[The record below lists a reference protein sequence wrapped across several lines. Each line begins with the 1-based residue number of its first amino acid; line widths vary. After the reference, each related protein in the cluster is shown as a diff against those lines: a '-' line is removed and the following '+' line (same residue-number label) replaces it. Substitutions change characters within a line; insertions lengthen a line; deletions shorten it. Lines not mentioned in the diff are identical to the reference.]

1 MKKTQMQNLL
11 KGFGFFLLSILL
23 ATCEVGLGPSVDT
36 SAPNLT
42 VINPTASAIL
52 KGTIS
57 LGGTV
62 SDDTTVTSVK
72 VKFKGISSN
81 NTNEYQYDATIDTA
95 NETWS
100 LTINTLDGE
109 GVKDDNYE
117 LTVTATDN
125 SGKESFRTTTFYVDN
140 TAPVLMVDTPDVK
153 NATMNYDVEL
163 EGKLYDQSEVTK
175 LTVVICDT
183 NGNEKIRKDA
193 NVTNNST
200 WKVTFDGD
208 TELGLQANTPVLVD
222 NSNYYYYVVAIDA
235 VNNTSTYFFH
245 KPDVYTQFNGRKLD
259 ISEWASFDKGETATV
274 SGQQLSRDWFN
285 SIRISVASMSSPSSV
300 SLAPYFS
307 YSQTDKAGIDW
318 KNIETG
324 SSIAKDASIVGV
336 ITPPAGVDSPFMN
349 NTFKCYIFPGLG
361 TNGTDPFVVDRDTGL
376 VKIKRENA
384 SGTIYEENPSSTNQW
399 PTTNPVTG
407 RSMITLA
414 NTGTGRNFTINTG
427 LPESDPLCL
436 KAERCWIY
444 IEIENSIGTK
454 FFAHTSFDINPGT
467 PTLTITTTELSENL
481 QTTINTNSYTITG
494 TSFTSGGHGCGV
506 TYKITEGNTTVA
518 EGEANYPTDFDTSGI
533 WSLPI
538 GSLSLEDGTYSFTF
552 KAEISGL
559 KAVESRT
566 ITIDRTPPELS
577 IVAIS
582 QDTNGNKVTVSGSA
596 NDTNGLASLKYRLTP
611 LQTAWQPQPVKYN
624 WVFEIDTTS
633 ADEEVQT
640 FEIAAVDMAG
650 NSITV
655 STWKPEETSPTI
667 PATIVIDHNPPEL
680 TVTNGGW
687 SSKDVQAM
695 SGTASDTHF
704 DSLSVT
710 YRNSSVSSST
720 AMTDTV
726 TVNPTTHAWSWTPAS
741 TIADGIYE
749 VTFEARDTA
758 NKTRTYPTSFTR
770 DQNGPVVSVITLHA
784 NDIVQDG
791 ENSDKPLSVSGTASD
806 VPAGLQNIL
815 YKVNNGNYT
824 AISNVSQSWTINLS
838 NENGLVEGP
847 NTLQIK
853 AVDNSNNVTE
863 LSPIS
868 FKTDFKAPEIW
879 FGDTEE
885 EVTEINDKNA
895 ITLTGKIF
903 DHGNTAEEGFA
914 YSLSY
919 SANTGAST
927 NVTVASS
934 ANDSNPGFTWNN
946 SGTAPDYKWS
956 WTLVPTVDANGN
968 KNDGRYTF
976 TLSATDIAGR
986 TVSKTRSVVLDTTGP
1001 VISSVLTNGQI
1012 FNQLENTISVSSFDT
1027 LSGVDK
1033 TMWRLGGD
1041 SSNDED
1047 FTEFTG
1053 NSITVDFG
1061 SQGDD
1066 KSLTLVAYDKSGNR
1080 AVQTY
1085 TGLKVDTANPT
1096 VTINTISNSDN
1107 CKIVGNT
1114 VYINAPLTL
1123 TGTVTDSNPRSVGA
1137 DGLMTLVATVDGTAV
1152 TVDYNKAAG
1161 TWEFSV
1167 PATSDGP
1174 KTVKILATDAV
1185 GKTHE
1190 VTQTV
1195 TVDKTAPTVSIANPG
1210 SVSDDF
1216 TLSATVYDT
1225 WLGVSEVKYAL
1236 SNSDDDDDWTAMT
1249 AGTSSSYSASIETD
1263 SLGGEGTKTI
1273 YVKAYDGLNWSTTPA
1288 STTFYVDTEDPS
1300 LTVTASTDANYT
1312 NTNYTLTVSAT
1323 DANLRDVKITAKQG
1337 NTLLTGTG
1345 EDSGIW
1351 KTFTATDGAVT
1362 DQIATLDVS
1371 TAADGRY
1378 TFTITATDN
1387 AGKTKF
1393 EQKII
1398 TVDTAAPTVNDAAS
1412 GEGKIKLPSTTDTE
1426 KSSFTFSGTATDG
1439 SGSGIS
1445 KVEISFTEDGAADS
1459 VVTANKTDA
1468 LGQENWSYPLDFT
1481 GSLFATEGTKE
1492 VHIRATDTAGNVGDW
1507 VTKDF
1512 VFDKSKP
1519 IIEETTLG
1527 TGESVWKKG
1536 NFTVGGNVTDTL
1548 GLSTDDFELSVTRKA
1563 TGGTTFEAVANDRIS
1578 LTKTVVNEK
1587 KYNWTAT
1594 ITVPENESAEYKIT
1608 AEATDSSRKNAEQVT
1623 RTVSI
1628 DMVAPTTEFTNL
1640 NLVSGFDGATV
1651 IDGSAF
1657 TIKGKASDG
1666 ASGIKEVKY
1675 SIDGA
1680 TPVSTGITLNGDR
1693 WELPRELGTDIAEGQ
1708 HTIEIT
1714 AEDNA
1719 GNTAVPITTTFVV
1732 DLAAPTLTIADITES
1747 ATCRI
1752 DGTNTYISA
1761 PLTLVGTV
1769 LDANPLSVDSTFA
1782 NKMTVTAYVNGTA
1795 VTGTGAVSYTPGTT
1809 STAGTWSFAVPT
1821 DTDGL
1826 KTIKIVA
1833 KDAVGNETQ
1842 EIKNITVDTAA
1853 PTLTVT
1859 KPGTVAGEFTLSA
1872 TAFDNG
1878 QGVQWVKWSL
1888 SNADDATWTAMS
1900 GSGSSYTATITT
1912 TDLGDEGSKSVY
1924 VKAFDGLKEASSGEI
1939 EFYYD
1944 TADPTLSVTPSTTEP
1959 YTNQVY
1965 TLTIEDAADANLS
1978 GVKIIAKKDNTPLTG
1993 DGEEN
1998 GIWKSFA
2005 ATDGH
2010 VTNQSVTISEDGEY
2024 TFTVTAEDGSGK
2036 TKSQPFSIVLDATA
2050 PVVGTPSTNA
2060 TSISN
2065 GNFISGSAID
2075 ISGTLTE
2082 DGSGLE
2088 SVTITLEGSKNGTSA
2103 TVTQD
2108 PRYTSHEW
2116 TYRLPLGDWDEG
2128 GLSITATA
2136 IDKAGNSTTSE
2147 AMTFVIDQNDPEVTE
2162 TTIGS
2167 GSSWRHEAFTI
2178 GGSVTDTLGLSTDGF
2193 TITVTKT
2200 VGDTTTTVTG
2210 YTENKT
2216 PVNPDETTGNYK
2228 EYTWNTTINITAN
2241 ESAVYSIVANATDLS
2256 GRSPVQGVRRTV
2268 SIDTVAPELSF
2279 TNLSTDSSNR
2289 TIMEGNSYTIEGT
2302 ATDDLAGI
2310 ESVSYK
2316 IDSGSPTT
2324 EGVTLSG
2331 DNTNRT
2337 WKVPVQLG
2345 GTGGLSEGAHT
2356 ITISAQDVAGNTATS
2371 ISTAFVVDLA
2381 NPTVEFDGADNLP
2394 AYINGNLSLTGTV
2407 SDTNTESAD
2416 VLKVQAYV
2424 NNVEYT
2430 GSNAATYTKVDGN
2443 GGTWSFTLFADTDGA
2458 KVVKIVATD
2467 MAGKKT
2473 EVSQTITVDKTPPV
2487 VSVVNPVSVS
2497 QDFTFTAS
2505 AYDTGKG
2512 VTGLQ
2517 YSLDNSTWNDMT
2529 ESDSSWT
2536 VYLEKG
2542 EDKPLGTT
2550 EGAKTVYVK
2559 ATDGLNWSTPVS
2571 TTFYLD
2577 TANPEIT
2584 SVTTTPDSSFTNGNY
2599 TLTVSAT
2606 DENLRDVVI
2615 TAKKGTTDLTT
2626 GWPVTFTASEG
2637 AVTNQTATLTV
2648 PSDPEDHSAD
2658 GTYTFNITA
2667 TDNAGK
2673 TAFASKTVTVDT
2685 TVPTVADTFAVPDTT
2700 ATEGSSYRFSGTAS
2714 DGNGIDKVEISF
2726 TADGAA
2732 DSVITANK
2740 TDAAG
2745 QNSWSYT
2752 LVFTDNNYNSIFN
2765 TEGDKEVHVRA
2776 IDVAGNVS
2784 PWVTKDFVYDKS
2796 APTSTISQY
2805 KNNGGSDTDITANS
2819 FETGKVFELKG
2830 SASDTYGIA
2839 NVKVYQQIGEG
2850 TPVLIDT
2857 LTTTSW
2863 TLQNLPRNP
2872 ESLSAAYTEGGKP
2885 VSGTYKYYAKATDS
2899 SGKTT
2904 DSAVVTVT
2912 IDTTAPAVSI
2922 TAPDS
2927 SVTPSND
2934 KTGEN
2939 SLSDETYT
2947 FRGTANDSHT
2957 GAVGVAKLM
2966 FAFVK
2971 AGDAFDSAEPTEY
2984 DWQEQTATDGNWS
2997 ISRTLSAGTG
3007 TPASGELNEA
3017 HWYFFAKSVDA
3028 AGNESAVSKIHFH
3041 VDKSSPALV
3050 MTTNNVKDN
3059 ENATYYF
3066 KDDDSFNATDGT
3078 ITLAGTTSDTYGIKS
3093 VSITTKAGD
3102 SDAVTTALATSGS
3115 WTHSFAVP
3123 ADTTVAVTITA
3134 TDNSDKTVTKKYT
3147 LYRDTAAPVVT
3158 IIAPAENESL
3168 LVTTKTLQGTAS
3180 DAGSGI
3186 QTISYSIAKSGS
3198 SAEPITGNIT
3208 LNGESWSVEDVNL
3221 GSGEGTFTITV
3232 TATDTLGNT
3241 TGNSVQNVFFVDT
3254 ANPTLSE
3261 TGVGTGGATTNE
3273 TFTLSG
3279 WVHETNGLNSDAAV
3293 TISADKEGFTNIVL
3307 AASNLIKVADGTS
3320 TTELAAD
3327 ATFEGWYYWTKTF
3340 YVNGAVA
3347 GQNGVPDGATIL
3359 ADGTYVFTVT
3369 AKDVASKTDII
3380 QRTVKVDTTAPT
3392 FSATTEGGSTFIQY
3406 TGASVN
3412 GTDGHAWRSSSNVTL
3427 TVYASD
3433 ESTGSGLSTVEY
3445 AVYDS
3450 EGNAISGKT
3459 GAFNKISTNTTTG
3472 VSTMSTTIPLGDGES
3487 KVRITAKDVAG
3498 NTTVLPATGF
3508 ESIYVDTTAP
3518 VVSVNSSEG
3527 VQDVITK
3534 VRDLSF
3540 YLHISETSSGIASV
3554 IATLGSGATARNIT
3568 LTSGTYGVI
3577 APTNDNATITVNGN
3591 AEQATHKITMN
3602 AAALSGLS
3610 GSKML
3615 TVKATDTVGNESVSV
3630 NVANITIDT
3639 ENPTIE
3645 NLDFN
3650 VASGNQSYVY
3660 ATTDASADYA
3670 YFVKGGAFRI
3680 TGRTRDNVGIENTKV
3695 QVGSGEAQD
3704 VEPDG
3709 NGWYKDITPTGST
3722 TVTVIATDKAENSST
3737 KTIKLIFDTTAPVP
3751 EHIIDSNVKD
3761 LVFRVGN
3768 YDNDSRT
3775 DGPAWD
3781 PSLDE
3786 DVGGK
3791 YSQQTYGNTL
3801 SITVRG
3807 HYIDEG
3813 SGLRRIYY
3821 KFYSTEAEI
3830 NNKAANGTLLD
3841 DVVAA
3846 QQTIVPLTEPT
3857 TKRVFYKV
3865 KDGDPNPVSAENRV
3879 LYKTAANGK
3888 PAEYYTEIT
3897 TNFVK
3902 EALGPLGAGENYFVL
3917 VAEDNV
3923 GNKAV
3928 DSATVSDGNGS
3939 TTTYYNYVLNV
3950 DTIAPSIPTVQSI
3963 TYNGATI
3970 TLNDGENLMVNQ
3982 SLMGTN
3988 DTINI
3993 TLTAT
3998 DTGGSGVKSVE
4009 LTRVGINVLD
4019 NEDRIDSSDNDNSYT
4034 VKIPKAKVM
4043 SGAVSVRITDN
4054 AGNAADFGLF
4064 SITNDSTAPTVTLSS
4079 HNSDTTVNKTITLK
4093 GTAEDTNGVDPVV
4106 GVYYTRSAIS
4116 KPANNTTPTGSNAA
4130 SEWVPY
4136 TSSNKSGTNSWSI
4149 EVDTEAS
4156 GFTDGVDHYFTVA
4169 VKDKAGNTGYSDPV
4183 KLKIDQSTDC
4193 PVISLRNLS
4202 TDGTGSLKN
4211 TVEIYGAVSDDDG
4224 NISTIYVSEDSG
4236 ANWDSVTVQ
4245 NGSWTYEV
4253 QGNDGAKE
4261 LYFKVTDPEGA
4272 VFATNRVGNSAST
4285 PVGNV
4290 YLTDQTNTIT
4300 GPLTFSVDTNPPEI
4314 AASSVTIKG
4323 NSYTEA
4329 TPFINNMTMGGS
4341 NTVFEFEVPA
4351 EDANGID
4358 SVYIKIG
4365 DSTPIQ
4371 GTLLTQTTGAPTGN
4385 GTWKISNVD
4394 ISNTTTYEEGS
4405 VTVIITAKDKSEV
4418 TSNISRQVLIDRI
4431 APSVTIES
4439 HSAGE
4444 VVTGLITLKGI
4455 TEDEGS
4461 GVDNV
4466 KWMIPPR
4473 NSAAS
4478 INKDSDGWEP
4488 VTSGTTAWNV
4498 AFTTDAAKLANYANT
4513 TYGTQI
4519 MEGGVGTNVWSVPV
4533 YLRIEDKAGN
4543 VNVYKDF
4550 YYNVDPDG
4558 DKPRLTVTYP
4568 TVGADGSAPVLGGSI
4583 RIFGTAEDN
4592 VSVSEV
4598 WMQVDVDGD
4607 GDFDNADKNQLTG
4620 VVTKDADPDK
4630 NNNQAWWGIK
4640 ATGTA
4645 SWNMTINSN
4654 GEFNPTGE
4662 GNQRTIHVR
4671 FRAVD
4676 NNELCGSW
4684 STSLTIIVDATAP
4697 RIGSSE
4703 PLKLVQY
4710 DNSDNITASQ
4720 DYQTDMWIKGK
4731 WWLTGSVEDEN
4742 DIDEIVL
4749 EAVNANDVTIATSSL
4764 ETTRP
4769 EQETSW
4775 GNDGYRFK
4783 IPIDTES
4790 FSSTNTTV
4798 SFKIKATD
4806 KSSPAQTATQTI
4818 SLKYDNTAPTIGTL
4832 KHGDSIIG
4840 DGSGNTV
4847 IIEQSNKTYSIE
4859 GTAEDGG
4866 SGFYR
4871 MAVFFKRVGSGSDTA
4886 TRIYNPALPKN
4897 NSYNRTNIAS
4907 SQAVGSVSMKD
4918 GLPQLYYTNIAR
4930 GSETSLT
4937 IPAVNDN
4944 IRVGGLVRIGGVYR
4958 LITAVSQSGGSTTV
4972 EFSPGVETSYKEA
4985 WFAFALI
4992 IDNFKVETPK
5002 YYETGPNIGQLELIS
5017 NDDHD
5022 EVIESIE
5029 KSGGAYNWSVAIDSK
5044 YIPDGPIDI
5053 CCVAFDQAGN
5063 FQSGTPVTTSVQNNR
5078 PAIAKVW
5085 IGTDYDGSGSIYYD
5099 DTNPQN
5105 SANEKVYKTIA
5116 NTSENNW
5123 QTTYTASSV
5132 TVDFTDA
5139 NLYKFQAVA
5148 QTVIEPEIVGGNGAL
5163 FYTYTKNDDTTVS
5176 NLINLRAADA
5186 ADDGS
5191 VSTPITLTV
5200 SDPGTTSAKLD
5211 GLGDGAQTFHFKI
5224 WDSTENLTP
5233 GTNSQFAT
5241 LDVTF
5246 NVNVVDEVDPAA
5258 LIKPFFWNGKGTGNN
5273 SVYGT
5278 TSAAD
5283 KKDNSKYGHIEL
5295 ENDLPS
5301 AFNGSSGLMDRDPKV
5316 SGIIRIQGMA
5326 YDDTRLK
5333 EIAVSVDGFS
5343 LAGGTAGQSVK
5354 LAQLDGGWKYYNGS
5368 AWNASPADKLA
5379 SEGWTFSITNDKGIT
5394 SDGHEVEWELVLDTS
5409 FYKEGST
5416 RKYAGTDSAINV
5428 VVYDGFNRASKTKS
5442 VIDAATPST
5451 PMAMT
5456 SFSGNPV
5463 VASSEAVANS
5473 ETVVWNN
5480 TTGSS
5485 TITAVTYEDG
5495 YKTTVTTAA
5504 TPYYKMDIVPYITG
5518 ISTELSIGNKK
5529 YPTVLSRSAL
5539 GTYTVRRGSNIT
5551 VEGFNLNGTNSK
5563 VLIGE
5568 LEYTPTTGTLT
5579 DSLVI
5584 TTDANTTSSG
5594 IVAKTGNITSLNN
5607 QTAKSV
5613 TNGIGNNSVT
5623 RIIEYN
5629 TEPNGQNNDLL
5640 TDKREIRVV
5649 DVTTTSDTS
5658 DKRMLDMTVSENSLY
5673 FSAGYGPNQFSTMSV
5688 NGTALSNLKPLRSSF
5703 TRYFDNAIA
5712 VNEDGTLFTVS
5723 ACGDSYS
5730 AGLTNWTEGPSHFA
5744 LTRGAPNTAAAEYT
5758 VARTNGQ
5765 AFNSNTIL
5773 FLEAN
5778 WNGSN
5783 LNNLDRYKWPDI
5795 IVTGNNANTKG
5806 YISYYDTTQKLIKFR
5821 YFTSNANFATNLTA
5835 YTGGST
5841 TAWTGT
5847 NNNCRKSVEGTVRKD
5862 LDSNQGYMVIA
5873 GADENSQY
5881 SVVGVTPSG
5890 IALVSWYDAANGAL
5904 KLKYN
5909 TSVATSYSGYQTFST
5924 VPNTGTVTFK
5934 IRVDGGEQKDVSV
5947 TWSNVATGTRNN
5959 HEFAYQLNSVLSNG
5973 YGAYAEVDPASTTY
5987 QVVVR
5992 SMQTGTGSSI
6002 AITDLSSG
6010 GVGTAVAGAGQPW
6023 SEVTIDEDSA
6033 GQYVAMKTDSKDGIH
6048 FAYYDTGNGDLKYA
6062 YMSSVSATPVVV
6074 TVDGYQQVGQYVD
6087 LAIKEVVDE
6096 NNANIT
6102 YVTPYISY
6110 YSMSNAD
6117 SKRAAKVASLAN
6129 PIVYTGDTAN
6139 AASVQNGSDDELF
6152 TGKWEA
6158 FHVPT
6163 NGIPAQYRVNIG
6175 ITSDD
6180 DVYIGYLADRNIEYV
6195 KIE

>member
-42 VINPTASAIL
+42 VSSPTASAIL

-57 LGGTV
+57 LGGSV

-72 VKFKGISSN
+72 VKFKGISSSN
-81 NTNEYQYDATIDTA
+81 NNEYQYDATIDTA

-109 GVKDDNYE
+109 GVKDGNYE

-208 TELGLQANTPVLVD
+208 TELGLAAGNQLLAD
-222 NSNYYYYVVAIDA
+222 NGSYYYYVVATDA
-235 VNNTSTYFFH
+235 VNNTSEYFFH
-245 KPDVYTQFNGRKLD
+245 KPDVYTQFTGRKLD
-259 ISEWASFDKGETATV
+259 ISEWASFDKGDTNTV
-274 SGQQLSRDWFN
+274 SGQTLSRDWFN
-285 SIRISVASMSSPSSV
+285 SIKIRVASMSSPSSV
-300 SLAPYFS
+300 SIAPYFS
-307 YSQTDKAGIDW
+307 YSSQDVAGIEW

-336 ITPPAGVDSPFMN
+336 ITPPAGVDSPFKN
-349 NTFKCYIFPGLG
+349 ETFKCYIFPGLG
-361 TNGTDPFVVDRDTGL
+361 TNGTDPFVIGANGL
-376 VKIKRENA
+376 VKIKRENS
-384 SGTIYEENPSSTNQW
+384 SGEIYEEEPSSDNQW
-399 PTTNPVTG
+399 PTVNPVTG

-414 NTGTGRNFTINTG
+414 NTGTGRNFTISTG
-427 LPESDPLCL
+427 LPDSNPLCL

-454 FFAHTSFDINPGT
+454 FSAHTSFDINPGT
-467 PTLTITTTELSENL
+467 PVLTITASEISENL
-481 QTTINTNSYTITG
+481 QTTINTNSYVITG
-494 TSFTSGGHGCGV
+494 TSFTSGGHGCDV
-506 TYKITEGNTTVA
+506 TYKIFSAGATVT
-518 EGEANYPTDFDTSGI
+518 EGEANYSADFDTSGE

-538 GSLSLEDGTYSFTF
+538 GDLNLADGTYSFTF
-552 KAEISGL
+552 TAAISGL

-566 ITIDRTPPELS
+566 ITIDRTDPDLN
-577 IVAIS
+577 IVTIS

-596 NDTNGLASLKYRLTP
+596 NDTNGLYSVKYRLTP
-611 LQTAWQPQPVKYN
+611 LQSAWQTPVVQYN
-624 WVFEIDTTS
+624 WVYEIDTT
-633 ADEEVQT
+633 AATEAEHT
-640 FEIAAVDMAG
+640 FEIQVVDMAG
-650 NSITV
+650 NTSSD
-655 STWKPEETSPTI
+655 ST
-667 PATIVIDHNPPEL
+667 TIVIDHDPPEL
-680 TVTNGGW
+680 SVTNGNW
-687 SSKDVQAM
+687 SSRDVQAM
-695 SGTASDTHF
+695 TGTATDTHF

-720 AMTDTV
+720 AVTETV

-741 TIADGIYE
+741 TIADGIYD

-758 NKTRTYPTSFTR
+758 NKTRTYTTSFTR
-770 DQNGPVVSVITLHA
+770 DQNGPVIEEVSLANNDVTEKGETNSSPLDIT
-784 NDIVQDG
+784 VR
-791 ENSDKPLSVSGTASD
+791 ASD
-806 VPAGLQNIL
+806 TPAGLKSIE
-815 YKVNNGNYT
+815 YKVNGGTYT
-824 AISNVSQSWTINLS
+824 AIPNVSTRSTINLS
-838 NENGLVEGP
+838 GLPEGENTIE
-847 NTLQIK
+847 IK
-853 AVDNSNNVTE
+853 AIDNSDNETIYTYTPEGGTPQSVIHFT
-863 LSPIS
+863 
-868 FKTDFKAPEIW
+868 TDYNEPEVW
-879 FGDTEE
+879 FGDTVA
-885 EVTEINDKNA
+885 VTTDLTVNDDVWIKGK
-895 ITLTGKIF
+895 LTDGV
-903 DHGNTAEEGFA
+903 NTSKMKDAK
-914 YSLSY
+914 LSY
-919 SANTGAST
+919 TKNGITTTIWSLEDGST
-927 NVTVASS
+927 
-934 ANDSNPGFTWNN
+934 SNGFTWN
-946 SGTAPDYKWS
+946 SDSDYKWQWKLEKGS
-956 WTLVPTVDANGN
+956 DGA
-968 KNDGRYTF
+968 NDGRYTF
-976 TLSATDIAGR
+976 KFNYKDIADNSNTIER
-986 TVSKTRSVVLDTTGP
+986 TVIMDTTGP
-1001 VISSVLTNGQI
+1001 VVNGILRESGQTYQSI
-1012 FNQLENTISVSSFDT
+1012 ENEIGVSFADS
-1027 LSGVDK
+1027 LSGI
-1033 TMWRLGGD
+1033 
-1041 SSNDED
+1041 DED
-1047 FTEFTG
+1047 KLYWKLGPDTGNETGATQFTG
-1053 NSITVDFG
+1053 ETITVDFG
-1061 SQGDD
+1061 SEGVG
-1066 KSLTLVAYDKSGNR
+1066 KELTFIAYDLSGNR
-1080 AVQTY
+1080 TY
-1085 TGLKVDTANPT
+1085 KTYSNITVDLGAPTLYDNVFNTPDTYIKNGDPAFNLLK
-1096 VTINTISNSDN
+1096 SS
-1107 CKIVGNT
+1107 
-1114 VYINAPLTL
+1114 
-1123 TGTVTDSNPRSVGA
+1123 GTVAEDGVAIKKLEVTAKKDGVAQNGTGRTDGKWYVYEVADNVTKTSLTVSDLAIPAFSAIPPTGEDGAPSYGANDGSWAISVA
-1137 DGLMTLVATVDGTAV
+1137 VYDRNLQKSEEKTLNFIIDASLPIMQPITSP
-1152 TVDYNKAAG
+1152 AAG
-1161 TWEFSV
+1161 YITGS
-1167 PATSDGP
+1167 
-1174 KTVKILATDAV
+1174 AV
-1185 GKTHE
+1185 
-1190 VTQTV
+1190 
-1195 TVDKTAPTVSIANPG
+1195 DIRG
-1210 SVSDDF
+1210 SVSDPEKGTGINTVTLVF
-1216 TLSATVYDT
+1216 TGTKDGAPDTETATT
-1225 WLGVSEVKYAL
+1225 SGSEWSSRLALG
-1236 SNSDDDDDWTAMT
+1236 DW
-1249 AGTSSSYSASIETD
+1249 D
-1263 SLGGEGTKTI
+1263 EGTI
-1273 YVKAYDGLNWSTTPA
+1273 S
-1288 STTFYVDTEDPS
+1288 
-1300 LTVTASTDANYT
+1300 
-1312 NTNYTLTVSAT
+1312 VSAT
-1323 DANLRDVKITAKQG
+1323 
-1337 NTLLTGTG
+1337 
-1345 EDSGIW
+1345 
-1351 KTFTATDGAVT
+1351 ATD
-1362 DQIATLDVS
+1362 
-1371 TAADGRY
+1371 R
-1378 TFTITATDN
+1378 
-1387 AGKTKF
+1387 
-1393 EQKII
+1393 
-1398 TVDTAAPTVNDAAS
+1398 
-1412 GEGKIKLPSTTDTE
+1412 
-1426 KSSFTFSGTATDG
+1426 
-1439 SGSGIS
+1439 
-1445 KVEISFTEDGAADS
+1445 
-1459 VVTANKTDA
+1459 
-1468 LGQENWSYPLDFT
+1468 
-1481 GSLFATEGTKE
+1481 
-1492 VHIRATDTAGNVGDW
+1492 AGNESAPRTASW
-1507 VTKDF
+1507 TI
-1512 VFDKSKP
+1512 DKNIP
-1519 IIEETTLG
+1519 VIEETTLG
-1527 TGESVWKKG
+1527 TGESVWRKG
-1536 NFTVGGNVTDTL
+1536 NFTVGGTVEDTY
-1548 GLSTDDFELSVTRKA
+1548 SVSPDDFVLSVTRKA
-1563 TGGTTFEAVANDRIS
+1563 TGGSTYEAVASDRIS
-1578 LTKTVVNEK
+1578 LTKTPVGTNGK

-1594 ITVPENESAEYKIT
+1594 ITVPANESAEYKIT
-1608 AEATDSSRKNAEQVT
+1608 ADATDSSGKHATLIT
-1623 RTVSI
+1623 RTVDI

-1640 NLVSGFDGATV
+1640 NVVSGVTGATV
-1651 IDGSAF
+1651 IDGSAY
-1657 TIKGKASDG
+1657 TIKGKATDG

-1680 TPVSTGITLNGDR
+1680 TAVSTGITLNGDR
-1693 WELPRELGTDIAEGQ
+1693 WELPIELGTDGIAEGQ
-1708 HTIEIT
+1708 HTIEVT

-1719 GNTAVPITTTFVV
+1719 GNTATAITTTFVV

-1747 ATCRI
+1747 STCRI
-1752 DGTNTYISA
+1752 VGTNTYISA

-1769 LDANPLSVDSTFA
+1769 LDANPLSVDSSFA

-1795 VTGTGAVSYTPGTT
+1795 VTGTGAASYTPGTT
-1809 STAGTWSFAVPT
+1809 TTAGTWSFAVPT

-1833 KDAVGNETQ
+1833 RDAVGNETQ
-1842 EIKNITVDTAA
+1842 VIQNITVDTQA
-1853 PTLTVT
+1853 PTVTVT
-1859 KPGTVAGEFTLSA
+1859 KPGTEEKPGIVEGTFTLTA
-1872 TAFDNG
+1872 TAYDSG
-1878 QGVQWVKWSL
+1878 QGVQWVKYSFANTD
-1888 SNADDATWTAMS
+1888 SATWTAMT
-1900 GSGSSYTATITT
+1900 GSGSTYTAEITAAA
-1912 TDLGDEGSKSVY
+1912 LGDEGEKHIY
-1924 VKAFDGLKEASSGEI
+1924 VKAFDGLKESTANEN
-1939 EFYYD
+1939 FYYD
-1944 TADPTLSVTPSTTEP
+1944 TADPTLTVTRSTTDA
-1959 YTNQVY
+1959 YTNQSY
-1965 TLTIEDAADANLS
+1965 TITIEDAYDENLS
-1978 GVKIIAKKDNTPLTG
+1978 GVKIIAKKDNTTLTG
-1993 DGEEN
+1993 AGEET

-2005 ATDGH
+2005 ATNKR
-2010 VTNQSVTISEDGEY
+2010 VTNQSVTITEDGSY
-2024 TFTVTAEDGSGK
+2024 TFTVSAVDGAGNPTSV
-2036 TKSQPFSIVLDATA
+2036 SFSIVVDATA
-2050 PVVGTPSTNA
+2050 PVVGTPSANA
-2060 TSISN
+2060 SSLSN
-2065 GNFISGSAID
+2065 GNFVSGSAID

-2082 DGSGLE
+2082 SENGSGLE
-2088 SVTITLEGSKNGTSA
+2088 SVTITLEGTKNGTAS
-2103 TVTQD
+2103 TETQN
-2108 PRYTSHEW
+2108 PRYTSNEW

-2128 GLSITATA
+2128 ELSVTATA
-2136 IDKAGNSTTSE
+2136 TDKAGNSATST

-2167 GSSWRHEAFTI
+2167 GSSWRHENFTV
-2178 GGSVTDTLGLSTDGF
+2178 GGTVTDTLGLSTENF
-2193 TITVTKT
+2193 TITVTKAVNGT
-2200 VGDTTTTVTG
+2200 STTVDGITV
-2210 YTENKT
+2210 NKA
-2216 PVNPDETTGNYK
+2216 PVEGKGTATNCT
-2228 EYTWNTTINITAN
+2228 EYTWSTTIAITAN
-2241 ESAVYSIVANATDLS
+2241 ESAVYTIVANATDLS

-2268 SIDTVAPELSF
+2268 SIDTVAPVLSF

-2310 ESVSYK
+2310 TSVSYK
-2316 IDSGSPTT
+2316 IDSGTPTT

-2331 DNTNRT
+2331 DNTTRT

-2345 GTGGLSEGAHT
+2345 GTDGLSEGAHT
-2356 ITISAQDVAGNTATS
+2356 ITISAQDVAGNAATS

-2381 NPTVEFDGADNLP
+2381 NPTVEFNNAVSLP
-2394 AYINGNLSLTGTV
+2394 AYINENLPLSGTV

-2416 VLKVQAYV
+2416 VLQVKAYV

-2430 GSNAATYTKVDGN
+2430 GANAATYTKTGAN

-2473 EVSQTITVDKTPPV
+2473 EVSHTITVDKTPPV

-2497 QDFTFTAS
+2497 DDFTFTAS

-2542 EDKPLGTT
+2542 EGKPLGTT

-2626 GWPVTFTASEG
+2626 GWPVTFTASDG

-2714 DGNGIDKVEISF
+2714 DGNGIEKVEISF

-2752 LVFTDNNYNSIFN
+2752 LVFTDNNYNSIFS

-2839 NVKVYQQIGEG
+2839 NVKVYQQIGDG

-2863 TLQNLPRNP
+2863 TLENLPRNP

-2904 DSAVVTVT
+2904 DSATVTVT
-2912 IDTTAPAVSI
+2912 IDTTAPTVSI

-2927 SVTPSND
+2927 SVTPSNN

-2939 SLSDETYT
+2939 SLSDESYT

-2966 FAFVK
+2966 YAFVK
-2971 AGDAFDSAEPTEY
+2971 ADDAFNATEPTEY
-2984 DWQEQTATDGNWS
+2984 EWDDQPATDGNWS
-2997 ISRTLSAGTG
+2997 ISRTLVAG
-3007 TPASGELNEA
+3007 TPATGELNEA

-3093 VSITTKAGD
+3093 VSITTKTGSAN
-3102 SDAVTTALATSGS
+3102 AVTTDLSTSGS
-3115 WTHSFAVP
+3115 WTHTFAVP

-3602 AAALSGLS
+3602 AAALDDLS

-3645 NLDFN
+3645 NLEFN
-3650 VASGNQSYVY
+3650 PASGNQSYVY

-3670 YFVKGGAFRI
+3670 YFVKGGTFRI
-3680 TGRTRDNVGIENTKV
+3680 TGRTRDNIGIENTKV

-3704 VEPDG
+3704 VTPDG

-3768 YDNDSRT
+3768 YDNDTRT
-3775 DGPAWD
+3775 DGPTWSSA
-3781 PSLDE
+3781 LDE

-3879 LYKTAANGK
+3879 LYKAASNGK

-3982 SLMGTN
+3982 SLMGDTA
-3988 DTINI
+3988 TINI

-4019 NEDRIDSSDNDNSYT
+4019 NEDRIDSSDDDNTYT

-4043 SGAVSVRITDN
+4043 SGAVSVRITDK

-4093 GTAEDTNGVDPVV
+4093 GTAEDTNGVDSVV
-4106 GVYYTRSAIS
+4106 GVYYTRSALS
-4116 KPANNTTPTGSNAA
+4116 KPENNTTPTGSNAA

-4224 NISTIYVSEDSG
+4224 NISTIDVSQDSG
-4236 ANWDSVTVQ
+4236 ATWNSVTVQ

-4253 QGNDGAKE
+4253 QGDDGAKQ

-4272 VFATNRVGNSAST
+4272 VFATNRVGNSASS

-4329 TPFINNMTMGGS
+4329 VPFSNNMTMGGS

-4405 VTVIITAKDKSEV
+4405 VTVTITAKDTSAV

-4431 APSVTIES
+4431 APSVTIQS

-4444 VVTGLITLKGI
+4444 VVTGLQTLKGI

-4466 KWMIPPR
+4466 KWMIPEA

-4478 INKDSDGWEP
+4478 INKDSDGWHP
-4488 VTSGTTAWNV
+4488 VTSGTTAWNI

-4513 TYGTQI
+4513 THGTQI

-4558 DKPRLTVTYP
+4558 DKPRVAVTYP
-4568 TVGADGSAPVLGGSI
+4568 TKDADGNDPILGGSI
-4583 RIFGTAEDN
+4583 RIFGTADDN

-4598 WMQVDVDGD
+4598 WMQVDVNGD
-4607 GDFDNADKNQLTG
+4607 GNFNDTDKAALTG
-4620 VVTKDADPDK
+4620 VVSKPADPNK

-4645 SWNMTINSN
+4645 SWNIVINTN
-4654 GEFNPTGE
+4654 GEFNPNNTYHHANNT
-4662 GNQRTIHVR
+4662 NQRTINVR
-4671 FRAVD
+4671 FRSVD
-4676 NNELCGSW
+4676 NNDLCGSW
-4684 STSLTIIVDATAP
+4684 STSLSIIVDATAP

-4710 DNSDNITASQ
+4710 SNNTAGTGNPVAVQ
-4720 DYQTDMWIKGK
+4720 DYQADMWIKGK
-4731 WWLTGSVEDEN
+4731 WWLTGSVEDESGIKSIELQTIN
-4742 DIDEIVL
+4742 TD
-4749 EAVNANDVTIATSSL
+4749 DVTIATSAIIKGVAKEF
-4764 ETTRP
+4764 ETNN
-4769 EQETSW
+4769 ET
-4775 GNDGYRFK
+4775 NYGYSFK

-4790 FSSTNTTV
+4790 FIDTNTRV
-4798 SFKIKATD
+4798 SFKIHTID
-4806 KSSPAQTATQTI
+4806 SSDQELSTTQSI
-4818 SLKYDNTAPTIGTL
+4818 YLNYDNTSPEIGTL
-4832 KHGDSIIG
+4832 KN
-4840 DGSGNTV
+4840 GNKTISTTTTDATDDNPGTTTIV
-4847 IIEQSNKTYSIE
+4847 QSNHGFSIE
-4859 GTAEDGG
+4859 GTATEGG

-4871 MAVFFKRVGSGSDTA
+4871 MAVYFKRTDANGSNP
-4886 TRIYNPALPKN
+4886 RLYNPTLAKT
-4897 NSYNRTNIAS
+4897 NSFNKTDIS
-4907 SQAVGSVSMKD
+4907 DVSMTD
-4918 GLPQLYYTNIAR
+4918 GLPQLSFSDVGRT
-4930 GSETSLT
+4930 SETKLT
-4937 IPAVNDN
+4937 LSTVNDN
-4944 IRVGGLVRIGGVYR
+4944 IRVGGLVKIGGVYR
-4958 LITAVSQSGGSTTV
+4958 LITDVTQSNGSTTV
-4972 EFSPGVETSYKEA
+4972 EFSPGVGTNYTDAS
-4985 WFAFALI
+4985 FVLALI
-4992 IDNFKVETPK
+4992 IDNFTQETPTTWDNNDNPT
-5002 YYETGPNIGQLELIS
+5002 YIS

-5022 EVIESIE
+5022 GVVETLER
-5029 KSGGAYNWSVAIDSK
+5029 SGGAYNWSVSINSK
-5044 YIPDGPIDI
+5044 NIPDGPIDI
-5053 CCVAFDQAGN
+5053 CCVAFDKAEN
-5063 FQSGTPVTTSVQNNR
+5063 IKIAAPVSTKVENNK

-5085 IGTDYDGSGSIYYD
+5085 IGTDYNGDGDINYYAPND
-5099 DTNPQN
+5099 
-5105 SANEKVYKTIA
+5105 SRNEKVFKTIA
-5116 NTSENNW
+5116 ETREQGWQKNTNA
-5123 QTTYTASSV
+5123 YAVSV
-5132 TVDFTDA
+5132 PFTEA
-5139 NLYKFQAVA
+5139 NGYKFQAVA
-5148 QTVIEPEIVGGNGAL
+5148 KTVIEPEIVGGNGAL
-5163 FYTYTKNDDTTVS
+5163 YYYYTTDTGSSVTGPV
-5176 NLINLRAADA
+5176 NLRTADA
-5186 ADDGS
+5186 AEDGTA
-5191 VSTPITLTV
+5191 VTPITLNIT
-5200 SDPGTTSAKLD
+5200 GTESSPSARLE
-5211 GLGDGAQTFHFKI
+5211 GLGDGEHIFHFTI
-5224 WDSTENLTP
+5224 WDSTDSLT
-5233 GTNSQFAT
+5233 GNALDMNNNTSQSAT

-5278 TSAAD
+5278 TSTED
-5283 KKDNSKYGHIEL
+5283 KKDNSSYGHIEL
-5295 ENDLPS
+5295 EKDWKNS
-5301 AFNGSSGLMDRDPKV
+5301 NGYVSTATTGEYDGDPKV

-5343 LAGGTAGQSVK
+5343 LAGGTAGASVK
-5354 LAQLDGGWKYYNGS
+5354 LAKLDGGWKYYNGS
-5368 AWNASPADKLA
+5368 TWSASPADKLS
-5379 SEGWTFSITNDKGIT
+5379 SEGWSFSVTKDKGIT
-5394 SDGHEVEWELVLDTS
+5394 SDGHEVEWELILNTS
-5409 FYKEGST
+5409 YYSDV
-5416 RKYAGTDSAINV
+5416 AGTDVAVNV
-5428 VVYDGFNRASKTKS
+5428 VVYDGFGRASKTKNDITS
-5442 VIDAATPST
+5442 MVI
-5451 PMAMT
+5451 T
-5456 SFSGNPV
+5456 SFDGDPV
-5463 VASSEAVANS
+5463 VNASTDTTSS
-5473 ETVVWNN
+5473 ETVEWDNSS
-5480 TTGSS
+5480 GIS
-5485 TITAVTYEDG
+5485 TITAVTGDG
-5495 YKTTVTTAA
+5495 TNTTTVTTTA
-5504 TPYYKMDIVPYITG
+5504 TPYYRMDIVPYITG
-5518 ISTELSIGNKK
+5518 ISTELSSGKR
-5529 YPTVLSRSAL
+5529 PTVLSRSAL
-5539 GTYTVRRGSNIT
+5539 GNYPVRRGSKIT
-5551 VEGFNLNGTNSK
+5551 VQGFNLNGTNSR
-5563 VLIGE
+5563 VQIGNQ
-5568 LEYTPTTGTLT
+5568 EYTPGTETTLN
-5579 DSLVI
+5579 SLVI
-5584 TTDANTTSSG
+5584 TTDANTPSEG
-5594 IVAKTGNITSLNN
+5594 VVAKVGTVLSLNN
-5607 QTAKSV
+5607 ETIKTV
-5613 TNGIGNNSVT
+5613 
-5623 RIIEYN
+5623 EYN
-5629 TEPNGQNNDLL
+5629 QEPNGQNNDLL
-5640 TDKREIRVV
+5640 TDKRELKVV
-5649 DVTTTSDTS
+5649 DVTTTTNTT
-5658 DKRMLDMTVSENSLY
+5658 DKRMLDMAISGTNLY
-5673 FSAGYGPNQFSTMSV
+5673 FSAGYESNHFSTMSV
-5688 NGTALSNLKPLRSSF
+5688 NGVTVTTTNLRESY

-5712 VNEDGTLFTVS
+5712 INSSGRLFTVS
-5723 ACGDSYS
+5723 ACGDSYNPVT
-5730 AGLTNWTEGPSHFA
+5730 GWGNGPSHLA
-5744 LTRGAPNTAAAEYT
+5744 LTRGGKGNYIREYNGTNT
-5758 VARTNGQ
+5758 N
-5765 AFNSNTIL
+5765 NNNNIL
-5773 FLEAN
+5773 FLESN
-5778 WNGSN
+5778 WNGAD
-5783 LNNLDRYKWPDI
+5783 LNNLDRFKLPDLV
-5795 IVTGNNANTKG
+5795 VTGTNDSSKG
-5806 YISYYDTTQKLIKFR
+5806 YLSYYDTTQKIIKFR
-5821 YFTSNANFATNLTA
+5821 YFTESANKIASNYTTYTNGSVTS
-5835 YTGGST
+5835 GGST
-5841 TAWTGT
+5841 QTTGVQT
-5847 NNNCRKSVEGTVRKD
+5847 SVEGAVTTITGVNY
-5862 LDSNQGYMVIA
+5862 SQGYIAIA

-5881 SVVGVTPSG
+5881 SAVGVVGSTA
-5890 IALVSWYDAANGAL
+5890 IVSWYDAANGAL
-5904 KLKYN
+5904 KMKYN
-5909 TSVATSYSGYQTFST
+5909 TSPDTSYSGYQEFNT
-5924 VPNTGTVTFK
+5924 VPNLGTVTLDIK
-5934 IRVDGGEQKDVSV
+5934 VDGGTSKPVSV
-5947 TWSNVATGTRNN
+5947 TWSNVANGARNN
-5959 HEFAYQLNSVLSNG
+5959 HEFAYQLNLILVNG
-5973 YGAYAEVDPASTTY
+5973 YGAYAEVDPKSNKVT
-5987 QVVVR
+5987 VR

-6002 AITDLSSG
+6002 AITNLSSG
-6010 GVGTAVAGAGQPW
+6010 SVNNAVVGAGSSW
-6023 SEVTIDEDSA
+6023 VERTIDDETA
-6033 GQYVAMKTDSKDGIH
+6033 GQFVAMKTDSKGGIH

-6062 YMSSVSATPVVV
+6062 YMSSVTATPVVV

-6087 LAIKEVVDE
+6087 LVVKEVVDE
-6096 NNANIT
+6096 DNANIT
-6102 YVTPYISY
+6102 YITPYISY

-6117 SKRAAKVASLAN
+6117 TKRAAKVASLAN
-6129 PIVYTGDTAN
+6129 PIVYTGNSAN

-6152 TGKWEA
+6152 TGNWEA
-6158 FHVPT
+6158 YHVPT
-6163 NGIPAQYRVNIG
+6163 NGIPVQYRVNIG
-6175 ITSDD
+6175 VTSDKH
-6180 DVYIGYLADRNIEYV
+6180 VYISYLADRIIEYV
-6195 KIE
+6195 KVE